1 MRRTKKEL
9 AVAEEIDY
17 IRQFDAESARE
28 YVNKQIKNANR
39 QLLRLEQEG
48 LYSQAYER
56 AIADIGI
63 DSNRWRTIPKG
74 TSLEGVLNTYAEIL
88 DFRKS
93 PSSSLSVA
101 RKYTEHIADKLEE
114 LELDVNAEN
123 MKMLTQI
130 WNSKEYGRATIDGR
144 LDSDIAMNEIA
155 EAINYGASLDD
166 IKNALQSYST
176 HEITADEIS
185 IRARGVMLH

>member
-9 AVAEEIDY
+9 AIAEEIDY
-17 IRQFDAESARE
+17 IRQFDVESARD

-39 QLLRLEQEG
+39 QLFRLEKEG

-56 AIADIGI
+56 AIADIGRE
-63 DSNRWRTIPKG
+63 SNRWKTISKG
-74 TSLEGVLNTYAEIL
+74 TSLDGILNTYAEIL

-101 RKYTEHIADKLEE
+101 RRYTEHLADKLEE
-114 LELDVNAEN
+114 LGIDVNSEN

-130 WNSKEYGRATIDGR
+130 WSSKEYGRATIDGR
-144 LDSDIAMNEIA
+144 LDSNIAMDEIA
-155 EAINYGASLDD
+155 EAISYGASLDE
-166 IKNALQSYST
+166 IKNALQSYAT

>member
-74 TSLEGVLNTYAEIL
+74 TSLEGALNTYAEIL

>member
-56 AIADIGI
+56 AIADIGR

-74 TSLEGVLNTYAEIL
+74 TSLEGILNTYAEIL

-93 PSSSLSVA
+93 PSASLSVA

-155 EAINYGASLDD
+155 EAINYGASLDE